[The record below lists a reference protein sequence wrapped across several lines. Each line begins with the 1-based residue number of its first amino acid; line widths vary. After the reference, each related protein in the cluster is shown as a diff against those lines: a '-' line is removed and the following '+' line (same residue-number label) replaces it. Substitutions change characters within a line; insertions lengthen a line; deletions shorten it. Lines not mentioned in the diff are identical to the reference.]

1 MTPEKLTP
9 RAFVLEQLALFKKP
23 GLSRRV
29 LLYILLC
36 SSFFT
41 LLSTGVQLYT
51 DFQRDRSDI
60 DHHIDFIRDSYLEPL
75 AVHAYNMDYDQMTL
89 LLAGI
94 FNLNDIVYLE
104 VSEPLDDGRQSLA
117 TLGTLPEKRT
127 ICKEFTLAY
136 PSNPGEGP
144 QHAFLLVAASL
155 NSVYQ
160 RLWDKTLVI
169 LAANA
174 VKTFVAALCIFVIIQ
189 YVITR
194 HLVRLAAYTKGLHMD
209 RPAPPLNLRDGPGL
223 SGSGDELD
231 QLAGAITDLWNRTVR
246 TGNSLKKSQAH
257 YRLLADNVIDVIWT
271 MDMDQCFTYVSP
283 SVEPL
288 TGFTPEEFMVAPL
301 QDRFTPASFEKAI
314 TVYRQ
319 GTSLEKKMGK
329 GSVQKNRTLQLE
341 IIRKDGTTVWTET
354 RASFLR
360 ESDGSL
366 AGIIGVTRDISRRRQ
381 AETRLQ
387 QAQKLEAIGSLAGGI
402 AHDFNNILSAIIGY
416 AQLAMDRVPKDS
428 PVQADLAQ
436 VYKAGERAKGL
447 VMQILSFSR
456 QQEQNAAPVQIR
468 PIIKEVLKFLKS
480 TLPASIGIRQALV
493 TGQEKIL
500 ADPTRIHQVLMN
512 LCTNAAHAMDNTGG
526 TLTVGL
532 DTVTLDPDD
541 VAGHPD
547 LKPGRFLKLTV
558 NDTGHGIEPD
568 ILPKI
573 FDPYFTT
580 KEKDKG
586 TGLGLATVHGIIR
599 SYGGVVTVYS
609 EPGRGATFH
618 VYFPVIDDPAGSDPV
633 PAGTGYGDDAA
644 VRGNAAI
651 LFVDDEPAIANLG
664 KQLLRHLG
672 YRVTSLTDPVAA
684 LALFKDHPDRFD
696 LVITDLTMPGMKG
709 DRLAG
714 ELIKIRPDIRVIL
727 CSGFSVQ
734 LSEDEA
740 EAAGIKAFVEKPFLK
755 QDLAAVIQ
763 QVLGDKN
770 A

>member
-1 MTPEKLTP
+1 MTPEKFKP
-9 RAFVLEQLALFKKP
+9 RSFVSEQLALFKRSC
-23 GLSRRV
+23 LSRRI
-29 LLYILLC
+29 LLYILVC

-51 DFQRDRSDI
+51 DYQRDLSDI

-75 AVHAYNMDYDQMTL
+75 AIHAYNMDYDQMTL

-94 FNLNDIVYLE
+94 FNLNDIVFLE
-104 VSEPLDDGRQSLA
+104 ISEPLDGGTRTLA
-117 TLGTLPEKRT
+117 TLRTLPDKHT

-136 PSNPGEGP
+136 PSDPGGGAG
-144 QHAFLLVAASL
+144 HATLQVGASL
-155 NSVYQ
+155 TSVYQ
-160 RLWDKTLVI
+160 RLWDKTLII

-174 VKTFVAALCIFVIIQ
+174 VKTFVVALCIFVIIQ

-194 HLVRLAAYTKGLHMD
+194 HLVRMAAYTRGLHMD
-209 RPAPPLNLRDGPGL
+209 QPAPPLVLKDRKDKPGQ
-223 SGSGDELD
+223 GDELD
-231 QLAGAITDLWNRTVR
+231 QLACAITDLWHRTVR
-246 TGNSLKKSQAH
+246 TGESLKKSQTQ

-271 MDMDQCFTYVSP
+271 MDMGRRFTYISP

-288 TGFTPEEFMVAPL
+288 TGFTPEEFTAAPL
-301 QDRFTPASFEKAI
+301 QARFTPTSFEKAM

-319 GTSLEKKMGK
+319 GTALEKKMGK
-329 GSVQKNRTLQLE
+329 GFVRKNRTLQLE
-341 IIRKDGTTVWTET
+341 IVRKDGTRVWTET

-360 ESDGSL
+360 EPDGGM

-402 AHDFNNILSAIIGY
+402 AHDFNNILSSIIGY

-436 VYKAGERAKGL
+436 VYRAGERAKDL

-456 QQEQNAAPVQIR
+456 QQEQNAVPIQIR

-493 TGQEKIL
+493 NGEEKIL
-500 ADPTRIHQVLMN
+500 ADPTKIHQVLMN

-558 NDTGHGIEPD
+558 TDTGHGIDPD

-586 TGLGLATVHGIIR
+586 TGLGLATVHGIVR

-609 EPGRGATFH
+609 EPGLGATFH

-633 PAGTGYGDDAA
+633 PAGTGSGGGTP

-651 LFVDDEPAIANLG
+651 LFVDDEPAIADLG
-664 KQLLRHLG
+664 KQLLTHLG
-672 YRVTSLTDPVAA
+672 YRVASLVDPVAA
-684 LALFKDHPDRFD
+684 LALFKDNPDRFD

-714 ELIKIRPDIRVIL
+714 ELIKIRPDIPVIL
-727 CSGFSVQ
+727 CSGFRVPI
-734 LSEDEA
+734 SEGMA
-740 EAAGIKAFVEKPFLK
+740 ETAGIKAFVVKPFLK
-755 QDLAAVIQ
+755 QDLAAVIH
-763 QVLGDKN
+763 QVLGDKTP
-770 A
+770 